1 MSMPQLKNVSI
12 RFKTHIEQ
20 FLYIGLFVLFA
31 AQSVPA
37 RDLGTVGRVYP
48 VVERSA
54 VDEIKERAARV
65 DWKKHLEKIKPEN
78 YRPERRVYLPRATK
92 QTVRLVDMTYTL
104 DMDIP
109 DGKGGILYPRG
120 YMFNPLDYVSY
131 PRTLV
136 LINAEDK
143 GQVKWFSTSA
153 YAHRFDVVL
162 LITDGAFVDVTK
174 KMQRPVYYADARI
187 ADKFKIKALPSV
199 VKQSGRVMEVTEYV
213 VKGH

>member
-1 MSMPQLKNVSI
+1 MLMPLLKNVSI
-12 RFKTHIEQ
+12 RSRIHIKK
-20 FLYIGLFVLFA
+20 LLTIWVFVLIA

-37 RDLGTVGRVYP
+37 RELGTVGRVYP
-48 VVERSA
+48 VAERSA
-54 VDEIKERAARV
+54 VDEMKERAARV
-65 DWKKHLEKIKPEN
+65 NWKKHLEKIKPEN

-92 QTVRLVDMTYTL
+92 QTARLVDMTYTL

-120 YMFNPLDYVSY
+120 YTFNPLDYVSY

-143 GQVKWFSTSA
+143 AQVKWFSSSP
-153 YAHRFDVVL
+153 YAHRYDVVL

-174 KMQRPVYYADARI
+174 KMRRPVYYADAHI
-187 ADKFKIKALPSV
+187 ADKFNIKALPSV

-213 VKGH
+213 VKGN